1 MRFPC
6 QAPDSTLQS
15 HFALQTS
22 GASSVKLPGRPERG
36 PGLSLG
42 AGAADNARSMPLPE
56 PAREH
61 DRRAGSRSVRAMQ
74 TEVAVRTIV
83 DRLPAIL
90 YVADV
95 GVGGRW
101 HYISSGATE
110 ILGFTP
116 EEWMADEG
124 LWARQVHPEDRERVF
139 GRENDLLEP
148 DVPEEYRILHRDGR
162 VLWVRDE
169 AALVTD
175 AEGRG
180 RWHGVMLDITDR
192 KLAEAELE
200 RRAEQQ
206 AAVARL
212 GEHALEGAEV
222 ATLMHDALEE
232 AVRILGVELGGV
244 LETTTHRST
253 PILRASLGL
262 EQDARELPADV
273 GAQLVGQ
280 IEGRGGHWGELW
292 LATSQQRTFGAA
304 DVDFV
309 QALANIL
316 ADAIQQRGAEDDIRY
331 QALHDPLT
339 GLPNRVLFMDRLGH
353 ALSRPGA
360 EVAVVLLDID
370 NFKLVNDSLGHSAG
384 DELLMEIAPRLQ
396 DALRPSDTIARL
408 GGDEFVVL
416 LEQVPHAHAA
426 ARVAER
432 IVAAFEAPFQLAA
445 GEHFAKASL
454 GIAIAD
460 ESDSVPA
467 SLIRDADAAMYQA
480 KGGGRGSFELFDRAM
495 RIRTVERLSLE
506 NDLRR
511 ALERG
516 ELRLDYQPI
525 VSLKDGSIASVE
537 TLLRWQHPE
546 RGLIGPDEFI
556 GVAEECGLIEPIG
569 RWVLETASV
578 QAAEWHAA
586 DPDTRPLGISVNLS
600 VRQLTQRDL
609 ETTVARALHRSGIEP
624 SSLCLEITESILLE
638 EPDSL
643 SDTITRV
650 SRLGVRFALDDFGTG
665 YSSLA
670 YLTRLP
676 IHGLKVD
683 RSFVDALGRDER
695 ATAITTAIVRMAHA
709 LSLEV
714 TAEGVETEAQ
724 VRALDALRCEL
735 AQGFHFHRPLSA
747 AAVSKLLAEQR
758 PPRDDEATRD
768 DEAAGEG
775 GQLIARLDSAAMA
788 SSDDEPF
795 GRKHVRVYRRR

>member
-1 MRFPC
+1 M
-6 QAPDSTLQS
+6 TL
-15 HFALQTS
+15 T
-22 GASSVKLPGRPERG
+22 
-36 PGLSLG
+36 
-42 AGAADNARSMPLPE
+42 E
-56 PAREH
+56 PAREP
-61 DRRAGSRSVRAMQ
+61 DPRAGARSAGGMQ
-74 TEVAVRTIV
+74 TEVAMRTIV

-101 HYISSGATE
+101 HYISSGTSD

-116 EEWMADEG
+116 EEWIADAG
-124 LWARQVHPEDRERVF
+124 LWARQVHPDDRERVF
-139 GRENDLLEP
+139 NREADLLEP
-148 DVPEEYRILHRDGR
+148 DAPDEYRILHRDGAT
-162 VLWVRDE
+162 VWVRDE
-169 AALVTD
+169 AALVTEAD
-175 AEGRG
+175 GCA

-192 KLAEAELE
+192 KRAEAELE

-222 ATLMHDALEE
+222 AALMHDALEE

-244 LETTTHRST
+244 LETSLHSST
-253 PILRASLGL
+253 PILRSSVGLG
-262 EQDARELPADV
+262 QDARELPAAV
-273 GAQLVGQ
+273 VAKLVGQ
-280 IEGRGGHWGELW
+280 IEGRAGHWGELW
-292 LATSQQRTFGAA
+292 LASTHERTFGAA

-384 DELLMEIAPRLQ
+384 DELLTEIAPRLQ
-396 DALRPSDTIARL
+396 GALRPSDTIARL

-416 LEQVPHAHAA
+416 LEQVPNVRAA

-432 IVAAFEAPFQLAA
+432 IVAAFDVPFQLTA

-460 ESDSVPA
+460 ESDSAPT
-467 SLIRDADAAMYQA
+467 SLVRDADAAMYQA
-480 KGGGRGSFELFDRAM
+480 KGSGRGTFEVFDRAM

-525 VSLKDGSIASVE
+525 VSLRDGVITSVE
-537 TLLRWQHPE
+537 TLLRWDHPE
-546 RGLIGPDEFI
+546 RGLISPELFI

-569 RWVLETASV
+569 RWVLETACAQV
-578 QAAEWHAA
+578 ARWHAQR
-586 DPDTRPLGISVNLS
+586 PDMRPLGVSVNLS

-609 ETTVARALHRSGIEP
+609 EATVARALQRSGIEP

-638 EPDSL
+638 ERNSV

-676 IHGLKVD
+676 IDGLKVD
-683 RSFVDALGRDER
+683 RSFVEELGRDR
-695 ATAITTAIVRMAHA
+695 RSTAITTAIVRMAHA

-714 TAEGVETEAQ
+714 TAEGVETEPQA
-724 VRALDALRCEL
+724 RALRDLRCEL
-735 AQGFHFHRPLSA
+735 AQGFHFHRPLPADAISALLERRPSA
-747 AAVSKLLAEQR
+747 AAALQDAAWA
-758 PPRDDEATRD
+758 D
-768 DEAAGEG
+768 AAG
-775 GQLIARLDSAAMA
+775 ASAAICDR
-788 SSDDEPF
+788 S
-795 GRKHVRVYRRR
+795 